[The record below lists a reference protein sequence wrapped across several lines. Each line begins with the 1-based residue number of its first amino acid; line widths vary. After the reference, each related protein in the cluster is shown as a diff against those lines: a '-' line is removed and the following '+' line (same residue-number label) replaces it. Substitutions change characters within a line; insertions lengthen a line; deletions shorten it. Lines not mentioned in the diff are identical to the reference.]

1 MMSDEILIDGIF
13 SDLLRDY
20 SRQTDVP
27 CTSSEANL
35 ISP

>member
-20 SRQTDVP
+20 SRQTVVP
-27 CTSSEANL
+27 YTSSEANL